1 MWQKTSWDTTIYF
14 LSHST
19 PLSNAV
25 WRKFCRTSSKS
36 ESSFIPGLSVWV
48 DIITSLCYV
57 AETMAYLFAS
67 INSSAYFNPEVIQI
81 KNTLREHKSILNLKT
96 KNPTM

>member
-1 MWQKTSWDTTIYF
+1 
-14 LSHST
+14 
-19 PLSNAV
+19 
-25 WRKFCRTSSKS
+25 
-36 ESSFIPGLSVWV
+36 
-48 DIITSLCYV
+48 
-57 AETMAYLFAS
+57 MAYLFAS